1 VDRISQSSTNR
12 NSFSAWGKVS
22 VKQKKF
28 IDAILNFQGHV
39 IATMR
44 SKTEWVVSDSG
55 NGKFRPEKL
64 GLAPEQGKGI
74 EYEFDMLLEMNQN
87 HQGLITK
94 DRTGKFQDH
103 VIDKPSEEFGEK
115 LYQWLTGDE
124 PISKLQS
131 KKESIPFSSSVPIK
145 ENQKTTV
152 FAREKANALINQ
164 IGDVMTR
171 IENGKALFTEEEKD
185 QIRSLVAGVN
195 LSKDGLKELEELEKV
210 VKGELES
217 RIPKT
222 A

>member
-1 VDRISQSSTNR
+1 
-12 NSFSAWGKVS
+12 
-22 VKQKKF
+22 
-28 IDAILNFQGHV
+28 
-39 IATMR
+39 
-44 SKTEWVVSDSG
+44 
-55 NGKFRPEKL
+55 
-64 GLAPEQGKGI
+64 
-74 EYEFDMLLEMNQN
+74 
-87 HQGLITK
+87 
-94 DRTGKFQDH
+94 
-103 VIDKPSEEFGEK
+103 
-115 LYQWLTGDE
+115 
-124 PISKLQS
+124 KLQS
-131 KKESIPFSSSVPIK
+131 KKESIPFSSSVPVK
-145 ENQKTTV
+145 ENQKPPV